1 MKKQLWA
8 EAQLD
13 KRRIRDD
20 FTSKMQYDSYVSMK
34 VDTDQE
40 NNAAEITLTPVHD
53 PIKNNNGNANL
64 MNNGLLV
71 DKQNQLTTGDVYH
84 QRNGASRESSTNAE
98 SLSVQQYASSEKTRS
113 QLKSFIGHKAE
124 QLYVYRSLP
133 LGQDR
138 RRNRYWQFS
147 ASSSSYDPG
156 SGRIFFESR
165 DGYWRVIDTSE
176 VVVSSKQSY

>member
-13 KRRIRDD
+13 KRRTREDL
-20 FTSKMQYDSYVSMK
+20 TSKTPYDSCAGMK

-40 NNAAEITLTPVHD
+40 NNAAESTLMPVHN
-53 PIKNNNGNANL
+53 PIKNNHGTDSL
-64 MNNGLLV
+64 TNNDLLV
-71 DKQNQLTTGDVYH
+71 DKQNQLITGDVSH
-84 QRNGASRESSTNAE
+84 QRNGVSREFCTNPE
-98 SLSVQQYASSEKTRS
+98 SLSVQQSASSEKTRS
-113 QLKSFIGHKAE
+113 QLKSYIGHKAE

-165 DGYWRVIDTSE
+165 DGYWRVIDSSE
-176 VVVSSKQSY
+176 VIVSSKQS

>member
-1 MKKQLWA
+1 MWA

-13 KRRIRDD
+13 KRRTREDL
-20 FTSKMQYDSYVSMK
+20 TSKTPYDSCVGMK

-40 NNAAEITLTPVHD
+40 NNAAESTLTPVHN
-53 PIKNNNGNANL
+53 PIKNNHGNDSFT
-64 MNNGLLV
+64 NNDLLV
-71 DKQNQLTTGDVYH
+71 DKQNQLITGDVSH
-84 QRNGASRESSTNAE
+84 QRNGVSRELSTNPE
-98 SLSVQQYASSEKTRS
+98 SLSVQQSASSEKTRS
-113 QLKSFIGHKAE
+113 QLKSYIGHKAE

-147 ASSSSYDPG
+147 ASSSPYDPG

-165 DGYWRVIDTSE
+165 DGYWRVIDSSE
-176 VVVSSKQSY
+176 VIVSSKQS

>member
-1 MKKQLWA
+1 MWA

-13 KRRIRDD
+13 KRRTRDD
-20 FTSKMQYDSYVSMK
+20 FTSKMQYDSCVVMK

-40 NNAAEITLTPVHD
+40 NNAAESTLTPVHN
-53 PIKNNNGNANL
+53 PIKNNNGNASL
-64 MNNGLLV
+64 TNNDLPV
-71 DKQNQLTTGDVYH
+71 DKQNQLIIGDVFH
-84 QRNGASRESSTNAE
+84 QRNCANRELNTNLE

-165 DGYWRVIDTSE
+165 DGYWRVIDSSE
-176 VVVSSKQSY
+176 VVFSSKQS